1 MQVTVCEKYMSHT
14 RIGALLLRYTYLY
27 SRSPARVMELFFWPV
42 MELLVWGYF
51 QLYLTD
57 QGNSLPP
64 FFQFLIGAL
73 IFWDFLYRCQMGV
86 SIAVLEDIWSRN
98 FINLFVSPLTVN
110 ELLGTT
116 FIVCIFKA
124 CVPTVVLSLLAYAL
138 YGFNVLQLGPIV
150 FFGYTLLLMF
160 GFALGVFT
168 TALIL
173 RFGHAAEALA
183 WGVPFL
189 VQPLSAV
196 FYPVSVLPFFLR
208 WPSHFLPA
216 SYVFEGIRHY
226 IQTGS
231 YPVGAFATAFVLN
244 LLWLA
249 LMISFF
255 HWTFHAIRV
264 RGLLGKVGME

>member
-1 MQVTVCEKYMSHT
+1 MNTG
-14 RIGALLLRYTYLY
+14 RIKALLLRYTYLY

-51 QLYLTD
+51 QLYLVRE
-57 QGNSLPP
+57 GGGVPR
-64 FFQFLIGAL
+64 FFQFLVGAL

-98 FINLFVSPLTVN
+98 FLNLFVSPLTVN
-110 ELLGTT
+110 ELLAAT
-116 FIVCIFKA
+116 FVVSIFKA
-124 CVPTVVLSLLAYAL
+124 VVPTTVLTLLAYLL
-138 YGFNVLQLGPIV
+138 YDFNMFQIGPLILM
-150 FFGYTLLLMF
+150 GYGLLLMF

-196 FYPVSVLPFFLR
+196 FYPTSVLPFFLR
-208 WPSHFLPA
+208 WPSQLLP
-216 SYVFEGIRHY
+216 SSHVFEGIRGY
-226 IQTGS
+226 IQTGHV
-231 YPVGAFATAFVLN
+231 PTQAFAIAFALN
-244 LLWLA
+244 LGWLVA
-249 LMISFF
+249 MLLFF
-255 HWTFHAIRV
+255 HWVFQILRH
-264 RGLLGKVGME
+264 RGLLGKIGME